1 MKFIQKLS
9 EERRQQNSHSVL
21 NSGTDRRAS
30 SFRHSLRNYAAAM
43 ILPAKSTLEMGMH
56 ARPQCGRWADTAP
69 SACVLT
75 QLPREIKSLIKSCT
89 TRATCDGLIL
99 VDFRCPSSVISTTSH
114 IRGHQQRGQSIFHAR
129 FSVSSLSVRLGRL
142 L

>member
-43 ILPAKSTLEMGMH
+43 NLLANSTLEIGMH
-56 ARPQCGRWADTAP
+56 KRPQCGRWADTAP

-75 QLPREIKSLIKSCT
+75 QLPREIKSCT

-99 VDFRCPSSVISTTSH
+99 VDFRCPSSVISTTSQ

>member
-43 ILPAKSTLEMGMH
+43 ILPANSTLEMGMH
-56 ARPQCGRWADTAP
+56 KRPQCGKCRARAG
-69 SACVLT
+69 VLY
-75 QLPREIKSLIKSCT
+75 LYKRYIAALKPISKLYRSLISYIV
-89 TRATCDGLIL
+89 LYVL
-99 VDFRCPSSVISTTSH
+99 
-114 IRGHQQRGQSIFHAR
+114 
-129 FSVSSLSVRLGRL
+129 
-142 L
+142 